1 MVLAWLK
8 RFVHFLK
15 QDNWQAWFVSLLLMF
30 IFVKFIFFPLLS
42 FAFGT
47 RLPLVVVESCSMYH
61 ENSFDGWWNR
71 NSLWYDEHD
80 ITKSEFQNYPF
91 KNGINKGDVIVVTG
105 RSSPSVGDVIIFDS
119 HYPYPLI
126 HRVVSEDSLSTK
138 GDHNGDQLEAERAI
152 LPEQV
157 VGTAIARIPALG
169 WLKLI
174 FFELFR
180 DPTERGFCR

>member
-1 MVLAWLK
+1 MVLALLK

-30 IFVKFIFFPLLS
+30 IFVKFIFFPVLS

-61 ENSFDGWWNR
+61 ENYFDGWWNR
-71 NSLWYDEHD
+71 NSLWYDGHD
-80 ITKSEFQNYPF
+80 ITRSAFQGYPF

-105 RSSPSVGDVIIFDS
+105 RSSPSTGDVIIFDS
-119 HYPYPLI
+119 SYPYPLI
-126 HRVVSEDSLSTK
+126 HRVVSENPLSTK

-157 VGTAIARIPALG
+157 VGTAIVRIPALG

-180 DPTERGFCR
+180 DSTERGFCR